1 MKGRA
6 RLKNKN
12 MVKVG
17 TCANIE
23 PEMIPAAV
31 GREIARALLP
41 AILRDYDD
49 PEIKADFQRWKAER
63 LTKSKQ

>member
-1 MKGRA
+1 
-6 RLKNKN
+6 

-31 GREIARALLP
+31 GREIARALLT